1 MPVLPPP
8 RKNKPMVHFAKPE
21 KTPLQTL
28 MFLGISRER
37 AYVFIACNCDSFEYL
52 LTGVSFLLHSS
63 EKALA
68 ATGSGCAK
76 QAMNWLISHS
86 NDPRLDETEMLR
98 EYILYAIPVGAFGEQ
113 LLNFW
118 HDSRELCSW
127 NEAHNRLP
135 HVTLVS
141 FFKVRSSNVNKQT

>member
-1 MPVLPPP
+1 M
-8 RKNKPMVHFAKPE
+8 
-21 KTPLQTL
+21 
-28 MFLGISRER
+28 
-37 AYVFIACNCDSFEYL
+37 
-52 LTGVSFLLHSS
+52 HSS

-76 QAMNWLISHS
+76 KAMNWLISHS

-141 FFKVRSSNVNKQT
+141 FFKVRFSKIISINKHNAHQCSYRSPGFC